1 MSFTLCINHLY
12 LNCHYHLYFYP
23 AFITSGIV
31 FILIIGIIIIVIIII
46 ISTIIIMKI
55 NLVFSI
61 SELLKL

>member
-31 FILIIGIIIIVIIII
+31 FIIGIIIIVIIII
-46 ISTIIIMKI
+46 ISTIIIIKI
-55 NLVFSI
+55 NLVFSL
-61 SELLKL
+61 SKLLKL